1 MLTLE
6 IMTFILQTKWGTEIL
21 FQKEET
27 MWHLGRGEPRQK
39 KNFFFFYSTLFL
51 KQVKYLNKKHI
62 HFCQIH
68 PCYAFIHI
76 RKRPVFTLI
85 PTSFPEALVRFSTMT
100 VSHVYLKF
108 LYSVIILSLCV
119 CMHAC
124 QCMFVGVYRC
134 IMYPQIFLLLSIIN

>member
-1 MLTLE
+1 
-6 IMTFILQTKWGTEIL
+6 MTDFSWHMHEDDADTRNHDLHFTDQVGNRNLISKRGNNVTFGERGTQAH
-21 FQKEET
+21 FF
-27 MWHLGRGEPRQK
+27 
-39 KNFFFFYSTLFL
+39 FFFFYSTLFL

-119 CMHAC
+119 CVCMHVSVCLWGCTGA
-124 QCMFVGVYRC
+124 
-134 IMYPQIFLLLSIIN
+134 